1 MKPVGVDRLDLRPD
15 VGPSGHGIENAGVAL
30 QFDELWRPDVPSQMP
45 RGPEGILLAQGTI
58 NQRQLDA
65 AKVTQKERPQLT
77 VMQALRQAGAIT
89 EEQALRATAE
99 YFKLPFCSLKSDQ
112 IDRQLAGLLPLEF
125 VKAKSVLAIR
135 QEDGFVVVGIS
146 DPANIFLIDE
156 VKRRIRRPIRL
167 AVVAPADILRA
178 AEDLDPGQTPQ
189 IDDIIK
195 DIGDDTVEVVAS
207 EVEDVTNLEKQAGES
222 PVIRY
227 VNYVITNAV
236 KEGASDIHIE
246 PGDRVLKTRF
256 RIDGILFEQ
265 TSPPFQMHA
274 AIISRLKIMS
284 NLDISERRL
293 PQDGR
298 IRAMVHGRNIDLR
311 ISILPTTHGEK
322 CVIRLLDNRSIMVG
336 LEELGMGAATL
347 AGLRQQI
354 EEPHGVV
361 IVTGPTGSGKTTT
374 LYSAL
379 RCMDG
384 TKLNVSTVE
393 DPVEFELDFANQ
405 VNVHERIG
413 MTFAAA
419 LRSLL
424 RQDPDVIMVGEIRDE
439 ETARIAIQASL
450 TGHLV
455 LTTLH
460 TNDAPSSITRM
471 INIGVE
477 PYLISAS
484 VNAVLAQR
492 LVRRICTHCK
502 KPAAET
508 LPVDLLQKYEVDA
521 KRVMVGEGCPA
532 CRNSGYHGRTGIYE
546 LLTLDDDVRDMVTRN
561 PSLVEL
567 RRYCQKRGV
576 RSLREDGFRKVGEG
590 VTTVEEVLRVTET
603 DRSAA

>member
-1 MKPVGVDRLDLRPD
+1 M
-15 VGPSGHGIENAGVAL
+15 
-30 QFDELWRPDVPSQMP
+30 
-45 RGPEGILLAQGTI
+45 
-58 NQRQLDA
+58 
-65 AKVTQKERPQLT
+65 
-77 VMQALRQAGAIT
+77 
-89 EEQALRATAE
+89 
-99 YFKLPFCSLKSDQ
+99 
-112 IDRQLAGLLPLEF
+112 
-125 VKAKSVLAIR
+125 
-135 QEDGFVVVGIS
+135 VGIS

-167 AVVAPADILRA
+167 AVVAPADIQRV
-178 AEDLDPGQTPQ
+178 AEDCDASQAPP
-189 IDDIIK
+189 IEEIIK
-195 DIGDDTVEVVAS
+195 EIDEEDTLEVVAS
-207 EVEDVTNLEKQAGES
+207 EVEDVTNLAKQAGES

-236 KEGASDIHIE
+236 REGASDIHIE
-246 PGDRVLKTRF
+246 PGDRLLKTRY

-274 AIISRLKIMS
+274 
-284 NLDISERRL
+284 NLDIAERRL

-322 CVIRLLDNRSIMVG
+322 CVIRILDNRSIMVG
-336 LEELGMGAATL
+336 LEELGMGPDTL
-347 AGLRQQI
+347 AVIRQQI

-379 RCMDG
+379 RCLDG
-384 TKLNVSTVE
+384 SKLNVSTVE
-393 DPVEFELDFANQ
+393 DPVEYELDFANQ
-405 VNVHERIG
+405 VNVHDRIG
-413 MTFAAA
+413 LSFAAA

-471 INIGVE
+471 INIGIE

-492 LVRRICTHCK
+492 LVRRICSHCK
-502 KPAAET
+502 KPASGI
-508 LPVDLLQKYEVDA
+508 LPVELLRRYGVDP
-521 KRVMVGEGCPA
+521 KCVMIGEGCPA
-532 CRNSGYHGRTGIYE
+532 CRNSGYQGRMGIYE
-546 LLTLDDDVRDMVTRN
+546 LLKLDDDMRDLITRS

-567 RRYCQKRGV
+567 RRYCHQQGMH
-576 RSLREDGFRKVGEG
+576 SLRQDGFRKVSEG
-590 VTTVEEVLRVTET
+590 ITTVEEVLRVTET
-603 DRSAA
+603 ETTRPAEGRQP